1 MSFLILLI
9 LNALFATC
17 VFLYFKE
24 RFQKLLAADAIKQ
37 ELTAVI
43 HAFNQQAD
51 AQIALLE
58 DLVARSRDAQEAL
71 DLRLSEL
78 KRLGL
83 YGPAA
88 NKIPASA
95 QATEVDGYAAP
106 PAPDA
111 PQARPSGRRKASKE
125 EGVHLA
131 SPMSAPA
138 TEEAYLLQVDEG
150 ARKEEEAEERL
161 VSYLRQRELE
171 RFERFPLAEK
181 VKFLY
186 RQKGENAR
194 EIARKLGLSLTEIQM
209 ILQEPIR

>member
-1 MSFLILLI
+1 MTFLILLI

-17 VFLYFKE
+17 VFLYFRE
-24 RFQKLLAADAIKQ
+24 RFHKLLAADAIKQ

-58 DLVARSRDAQEAL
+58 DLVERSRDAQEAL
-71 DLRLSEL
+71 DLRLAEL

-83 YGPAA
+83 YGPTAKKHPAETPAA
-88 NKIPASA
+88 EA
-95 QATEVDGYAAP
+95 DGEAAP
-106 PAPDA
+106 PALEA
-111 PQARPSGRRKASKE
+111 PRTRPGGRRMPLKE
-125 EGVHLA
+125 DGVALE
-131 SPMSAPA
+131 SPVSAPA

-161 VSYLRQRELE
+161 VTYLRQREME

-194 EIARKLGLSLTEIQM
+194 DIARKLGLSLTEIQM